1 MIIPAVAGMQKP
13 LTQMKDIE
21 EAEIAEMKDV
31 AQTVDRVQDH
41 PATQKEVANAAARIE
56 LDTDKGMANEE
67 KQQELA
73 LSSLKKAQQLIDGF
87 HKRGLSQQEL
97 GEADQPAPLQSAL
110 KHIETVEK
118 ALERDTATSNTEKKI
133 GDMMQEAKH

>member
-1 MIIPAVAGMQKP
+1 MGIASMMKVVFIAALALVAVEGMNQDPPITAQEITEMIIPAVAGMQKP

-56 LDTDKGMANEE
+56 LDTDKGMV
-67 KQQELA
+67 K
-73 LSSLKKAQQLIDGF
+73 LSNQHHCRAHSSTSRRW
-87 HKRGLSQQEL
+87 KRPWRGTL
-97 GEADQPAPLQSAL
+97 P
-110 KHIETVEK
+110 
-118 ALERDTATSNTEKKI
+118 
-133 GDMMQEAKH
+133 